1 MKSPNFKRTPTKKN
15 TYFENYDLYSDANPK
30 DTIHIKYDTVENT
43 KKTIKKLEKLREKG
57 TYSHARIVRVVN
69 VMTQRLRV
77 IYNNTGKGKTRY
89 ELSKRY
95 FEKLKKD
102 TVKKRK
108 EKTNYKSQSNLN
120 RWFKEEWI
128 DVCQLPKIVKCGR
141 DKANWKD
148 YPYCRPLKRINKSTP
163 KTANELTK
171 AEIKKRCAKK
181 KQKPKSRILPKSRRK
196 SPTKSSKSRRK
207 SPTKSSKSR
216 RKSPVKNISEPVNK
230 KLYNEVK
237 KEAKTRFKVWP
248 SAYASGW
255 LVKEYKRRGGK
266 YKLQKSSKFSTEKKW
281 FIVTKEGCPSC
292 IKAKDFLETKNIK
305 VKYESY
311 NNENKNVA
319 IKKYSKKTNNYE
331 YFPMIFYNNKFIG
344 GFVDL
349 EKKFDSL

>member
-171 AEIKKRCAKK
+171 NKSTPKTANELTKAEIKKRCAKK

-196 SPTKSSKSRRK
+196 SPTKASKSRRK
-207 SPTKSSKSR
+207 FPTKSSKSR

-248 SAYASGW
+248 SAYASNFQQKKNG
-255 LVKEYKRRGGK
+255 LL
-266 YKLQKSSKFSTEKKW
+266 LQKRD
-281 FIVTKEGCPSC
+281 VHR
-292 IKAKDFLETKNIK
+292 A
-305 VKYESY
+305 
-311 NNENKNVA
+311 
-319 IKKYSKKTNNYE
+319 
-331 YFPMIFYNNKFIG
+331 
-344 GFVDL
+344 
-349 EKKFDSL
+349 